1 MQIQQPISGSQKATT
16 RSDLRIR
23 PRFKP
28 SRRAVATAI
37 IGAALIGYLVHKSPN
52 ARSRLESLAN
62 LAYTQGD
69 LTASD
74 ALVIAQVLARPAVS
88 N

>member
-1 MQIQQPISGSQKATT
+1 M
-16 RSDLRIR
+16 
-23 PRFKP
+23 
-28 SRRAVATAI
+28 
-37 IGAALIGYLVHKSPN
+37 IGYLVHKSPN